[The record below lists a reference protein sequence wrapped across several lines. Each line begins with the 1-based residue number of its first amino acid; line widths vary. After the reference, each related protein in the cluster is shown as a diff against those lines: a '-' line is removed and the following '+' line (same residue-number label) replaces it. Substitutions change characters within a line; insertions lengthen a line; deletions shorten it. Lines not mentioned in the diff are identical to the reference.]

1 MSIAI
6 YDEYPGDGTRLVWMV
21 ERLWGLSESL
31 PTTTVKLQFF
41 QPYVDSWLQRGG
53 IVNGWKRKR
62 DIDRLNLDEFI
73 ACRVA
78 GWAAQR
84 DGHLLRTRDADL
96 DYPILFSPD
105 WVLIDGYHRFVKAYI
120 NGDDTIQC
128 RRFVEMPEPDRIDK
142 DKRKVS
148 QESLYLPLSMS
159 RPVSNTRRPAS
170 AKW

>member
-1 MSIAI
+1 MAIAI
-6 YDEYPGDGTRLVWMV
+6 YDEYPGDGRRLVWMV
-21 ERLWGLSESL
+21 ERLWGLAAEL
-31 PTTTVKLQFF
+31 PTSTVKLEFF

-53 IVNGWKRKR
+53 VVGGFKRKR

-73 ACRVA
+73 ACRME
-78 GWAAQR
+78 GWIAR
-84 DGHLLRTRDADL
+84 GDGHFLRTRNADL
-96 DYPILFSPD
+96 EYPILFTPD

-120 NGDDTIQC
+120 NGDSTIQC
-128 RRFVEMPEPDRIDK
+128 KRFVEMPEPDRIDK